1 MKYSVLVYDRL
12 AGKLLRESEYEHRST
27 ALQARFD
34 AEVEFRGHEK
44 DIEIVVLGARTRS
57 DLLRT
62 HARYFLSAGE
72 LAQRIGK

>member
-1 MKYSVLVYDRL
+1 MKYSVLIYDRT

-34 AEVEFRGHEK
+34 AEVEFRGREK
-44 DIEIVVLGARTRS
+44 DIEVVVLGARSRS

-62 HARYFLSAGE
+62 HARYFLSASE